1 MKKTKIIAII
11 LWFSMLVFTVELA
24 SAQSFNNLDL
34 EPHDIVYYKAE
45 NNPKPQIKVLYGR
58 PKANEETVFGTK
70 VPFGKIWRTG
80 ANEATEIKFYTDVMF
95 GNKFVKAGSYVL
107 YTIPKENY
115 WTIILNSNIN
125 TLGAFFYNPK
135 YDVAKIDVP
144 VSKDNSIDIFSIGFN
159 EKQYGVQ
166 MVLAWGETR
175 VKVPFYT
182 EERLLTRL

>member
-1 MKKTKIIAII
+1 MKKIKIFAVI
-11 LWFSMLVFTVELA
+11 LWLIMLIFTIELA
-24 SAQSFNNLDL
+24 DAQSFNKLDN

-58 PKANEETVFGTK
+58 PKADEETVFGTK

-107 YTIPKENY
+107 YTIPKEDY
-115 WTIILNSNIN
+115 WTIILNSNTDTI
-125 TLGAFFYNPK
+125 GEFFYNPK
-135 YDVAKIDVP
+135 NDIARLDVP
-144 VSKDNSIDIFSIGFN
+144 VSKDNSIDIFSIGFD

-182 EERLLTRL
+182 KEKLLTKI